1 MRYLSACQPLQTVTP
16 MVIMHP
22 TLAPLY
28 QGKEDHYP
36 AALEAKY
43 SRVFNNIMKYWGS
56 EKCDEYFADLLV
68 DKRGGRQGFPPDV
81 ASDIAKLSRVHTR
94 LMEVRAA
101 RLAPA
106 GDPWKNEQVRRQLA
120 NEQIEYSMDGF
131 VKAVE
136 LGNERAVSIFLKI
149 GVKPD
154 ERDQLGGTPLIK
166 AAMLNRKSVV
176 TMLLGAGADA
186 NGTNSQGLTPLH
198 WAAFKGFA
206 EVVELLL
213 AKGADPNAK
222 GGPGV
227 TPLMQAAMNGH
238 ATVCSLLVAKG
249 ANINAP
255 DNEGL
260 TALHK
265 AAIDGHAEVVKVLVA
280 GGGDKAAKSAS
291 GATPLALAEK
301 RKRAEVIPLLQG

>member
-1 MRYLSACQPLQTVTP
+1 

-28 QGKEDHYP
+28 QGKDDQYP

-43 SRVFNNIMKYWGS
+43 SRVFNNIMKYWGTD
-56 EKCDEYFADLLV
+56 KCDEYFGDLLV

-81 ASDIAKLSRVHTR
+81 AADIAKLSRVHTR

-101 RLAPA
+101 RMATG
-106 GDPWKNEQVRRQLA
+106 GDPWKNEAVRRQLA

-154 ERDQLGGTPLIK
+154 ERDQLGATPLIK

-176 TMLLGAGADA
+176 TMLLDAGADA
-186 NGTNSQGLTPLH
+186 NATNAQGLTPLH

-206 EVVELLL
+206 DVVALLL
-213 AKGADPNAK
+213 AKGADPNVK

-238 ATVCSLLVAKG
+238 AEVCRLLAAKG
-249 ANINAP
+249 ANVNEP
-255 DNEGL
+255 DHDGM

-265 AAIDGHAEVVKVLVA
+265 AANDGYPEVVKVLLA
-280 GGGDKAAKSAS
+280 AGGDKAAKSAA

-301 RKRAEVIPLLQG
+301 RKRADVIPLLQG

>member
-1 MRYLSACQPLQTVTP
+1 

-22 TLAPLY
+22 TLAPIY

-56 EKCDEYFADLLV
+56 DKCDEYFADLLV

-101 RLAPA
+101 KLASG
-106 GDPWKNEQVRRQLA
+106 GDPWKNEHARHQLA
-120 NEQIEYSMDGF
+120 TEQIEYSMAGF
-131 VKAVE
+131 MRAVE
-136 LGNERAVSIFLKI
+136 LGNERAIRIFLKI

-154 ERDQLGGTPLIK
+154 ECDALGVSPLIK
-166 AAMLNRKSVV
+166 AAMSNRRQAAA
-176 TMLLGAGADA
+176 LLLEAGGNA
-186 NGTNSQGLTPLH
+186 NAKNTQGLTALH
-198 WAAFKGFA
+198 WAAFRGFPDI
-206 EVVELLL
+206 VELLL
-213 AKGADPNAK
+213 ASGADPNIK

-238 ATVCSLLVAKG
+238 AKVCSLLVAKG
-249 ANINAP
+249 ANINEP

-265 AAIDGHAEVVKVLVA
+265 AASDGHAEVVKILVA
-280 GGGDKAAKSAS
+280 GGGDKAAKSTS

>member
-1 MRYLSACQPLQTVTP
+1 

-22 TLAPLY
+22 TIAPLY

-36 AALEAKY
+36 VALEAKY
-43 SRVFNNIMKYWGS
+43 SRVFNNIMKHWGT
-56 EKCDEYFADLLV
+56 EKGDEIFAELLV
-68 DKRGGRQGFPPDV
+68 DKRGGRKGFPPDV

-94 LMEVRAA
+94 LLEVRAA
-101 RLAPA
+101 KMATG

-120 NEQIEYSMDGF
+120 NEQTEYSMEGF
-131 VKAVE
+131 IHAVE
-136 LGNERAVSIFLKI
+136 LGNERAVKIFLKI

-166 AAMLNRKSVV
+166 AAMLNRKALVA
-176 TMLLGAGADA
+176 LLLESGADPSGKNA
-186 NGTNSQGLTPLH
+186 QGLTPLH

-206 EVVELLL
+206 DIAQLLL
-213 AKGADPNAK
+213 DKGADVGAK

-238 ATVCSLLVAKG
+238 AAVCSLLVGKG
-249 ANINAP
+249 ANVNEP
-255 DNEGL
+255 DNDGM

-265 AAIDGHAEVVKVLVA
+265 AVSDGHAEVVKILVA
-280 GGGDKAAKSAS
+280 AGGDPAAKAAT
-291 GATPLALAEK
+291 GATPLSIAEK
-301 RKRAEVIPLLQG
+301 KKRPEIFAALRG

>member
-1 MRYLSACQPLQTVTP
+1 

-56 EKCDEYFADLLV
+56 DKCDEYFADLLV

-101 RLAPA
+101 KLASG
-106 GDPWKNEQVRRQLA
+106 GDPWKNEHARHQLA
-120 NEQIEYSMDGF
+120 TEQIEYSMAGF
-131 VKAVE
+131 MRAVE
-136 LGNERAVSIFLKI
+136 LGNERAIRIFLKI

-154 ERDQLGGTPLIK
+154 ECDALGVSPLI
-166 AAMLNRKSVV
+166 N
-176 TMLLGAGADA
+176 A
-186 NGTNSQGLTPLH
+186 NAKNTQGLTALH
-198 WAAFKGFA
+198 WAAFRGFSDI
-206 EVVELLL
+206 VELLL
-213 AKGADPNAK
+213 AKGADPNIK

-249 ANINAP
+249 ANINEP

-265 AAIDGHAEVVKVLVA
+265 AASDGHAEVVKILVA

>member
-1 MRYLSACQPLQTVTP
+1 MRYLSVYANTRTVAQ

-22 TLAPLY
+22 TLAPIY
-28 QGKEDHYP
+28 QGKEDLYP
-36 AALEAKY
+36 TALEAKY
-43 SRVFNNIMKYWGS
+43 SRVFNTIMKHWGT
-56 EKCDEYFADLLV
+56 EKGDAYFADLLV

-81 ASDIAKLSRVHTR
+81 ASDIAKLSRIHTR
-94 LMEVRAA
+94 WLEVRAA
-101 RLAPA
+101 KTATG

-120 NEQIEYSMDGF
+120 TEQIEYSMDGF

-136 LGNERAVSIFLKI
+136 LGNERAVNMFLKI

-154 ERDQLGGTPLIK
+154 ERDQLGATPLIK
-166 AAMLNRKSVV
+166 AAMLNRKPVV
-176 TMLLGAGADA
+176 TMLLDAGADA
-186 NGTNSQGLTPLH
+186 SGTNAQGLTPLH

-206 EVVELLL
+206 DIAELLL
-213 AKGADPNAK
+213 AKGANPNAK

-238 ATVCSLLVAKG
+238 AKVCSLLVAKG
-249 ANINAP
+249 ANVNEP
-255 DNEGL
+255 DHEGM

-265 AAIDGHAEVVKVLVA
+265 AATDGHAEVVKILVA
-280 GGGDKAAKSAS
+280 GGGDKAAKSAA

-301 RKRAEVIPLLQG
+301 RKRTEVIPLLQG

>member
-1 MRYLSACQPLQTVTP
+1 

-28 QGKEDHYP
+28 QGKEDLYP
-36 AALEAKY
+36 TALEAKY
-43 SRVFNNIMKYWGS
+43 SRVFNNILKHWGT
-56 EKCDEYFADLLV
+56 EKGDAIFADLLL
-68 DKRGGRQGFPPDV
+68 DKRGGRKGFPPDV

-94 LMEVRAA
+94 LLEVRAA
-101 RLAPA
+101 KMATG

-120 NEQIEYSMDGF
+120 NEQVEYSMEGF
-131 VKAVE
+131 MHAVE
-136 LGNERAVSIFLKI
+136 LGNERAVKIFLTI

-166 AAMLNRKSVV
+166 AAMLNRKQLVA
-176 TMLLGAGADA
+176 LLLESGADA
-186 NGTNSQGLTPLH
+186 NGKNAQGLTPLH

-206 EVVELLL
+206 DIVELLL
-213 AKGADPNAK
+213 GKGADAGAK

-238 ATVCSLLVAKG
+238 AAVCSLLVAKG
-249 ANINAP
+249 ANVNEP
-255 DNEGL
+255 DNDGM

-265 AAIDGHAEVVKVLVA
+265 AVTDGHAEVVKILVA
-280 GGGDKAAKSAS
+280 AGGDPACKAAS
-291 GATPLALAEK
+291 GATPLSIAEK
-301 RKRAEVIPLLQG
+301 KKRPEIFAALRG